1 MTPDTVPEET
11 KARAEQLTRQA
22 RKAADEREVDAYR
35 KERANL
41 LAEHGYVG
49 RVREEDRAV
58 LVLYPAEWVEDG
70 TVHPDRIDDIDRGVE
85 IPLDGPGE
93 DVAWETVAAHN
104 NEVAAAV
111 RAEHGPVPGAN
122 AEALAEFCNNHYAK
136 PVEKLSPEERE
147 EFLTE
152 YYRRNVWPTENE
164 EAVIEESVSL
174 TVETASTGQL
184 R

>member
-1 MTPDTVPEET
+1 MTPDTVPTET
-11 KARAEQLTRQA
+11 KARAEQLTRRA
-22 RKAADEREVDAYR
+22 REAADEREAAAYR
-35 KERANL
+35 RERADL
-41 LAEHGYVG
+41 LAEHGYTG

-58 LVLYPAEWVEDG
+58 LVLYPTEWVEDG

-85 IPLDGPGE
+85 VPLDGPGE

-104 NEVAAAV
+104 AEVAAAV
-111 RAEHGPVPGAN
+111 RAEHGPVHGAN

-136 PVEKLSPEERE
+136 SVEKLSAEERE

-152 YYRRNVWPTENE
+152 YYRRNVWPTDREK
-164 EAVIEESVSL
+164 AVVEESVSL
-174 TVETASTGQL
+174 AVETASTGQS